1 MKKFL
6 TLMVAAVLLIGCLG
20 IFVSASE
27 KQELVTLMGD
37 HEIRNNFPG
46 WVGGIVQI
54 GEKDLSVTSL
64 GRMIFKGNTGTHE
77 IKLVDFQTNEDV
89 PGALATVDTS
99 KGTEGQF
106 LYAELAEPV
115 TLAAGRKYYILSNE
129 VSGGDMWAEFTLY
142 QTTEDAA
149 FCGTAFWLNGNYNPG
164 TQEKGSFVGLSF
176 EYTKL
181 DTATPPPETEPP
193 VIIDPPPA
201 GDPYVPGQTIDTTLL
216 SGFEHYCVKPDTFK
230 GPPAGF
236 AGYMGA
242 IITTGDYPLTV
253 FSLGRLFYEGNAGT
267 HTLKLV
273 DAATG
278 ADVEGSEVT
287 VNMEGG
293 TVDQIVYAD
302 LAAPITLAANST
314 YYLLSSEDVAGESFG
329 DCCDN
334 LFAASGAAVNGYV
347 YHDGSAYQTLLFPSS
362 SYLTLDMKYTY
373 TPTVELPEDSKEMEL
388 FGGFTYGALRNDY
401 HSFIGIKFVTGSDP
415 LVVTHLGRIYLAG
428 NMQEHVL
435 KLVDAETGL
444 DVPGGSVTVYG
455 GTPEEVT
462 YVALE
467 APVTLEPNHI
477 YYLLS
482 REYADGDL
490 WFNNDAKFLVN
501 DDDDCVLLG
510 GTWQLFSYEDAIL
523 LDHGF
528 VGLNLKYQKE
538 EKKQEPK
545 PTEPES
551 KPTNPVSKPADPTEP
566 GSAEDPADGI
576 PTGVII
582 AAAAVVLVVAAV
594 LIVVAAKKKKKA

>member
-6 TLMVAAVLLIGCLG
+6 SLMVAALLLIGCLC
-20 IFVSASE
+20 IFASAAE
-27 KQELVTLMGD
+27 TQELVTLVGA

-64 GRMIFKGNTGTHE
+64 GRMIFKGNSGTHE
-77 IKLVDFQTNEDV
+77 IKLVDFLTNEDV
-89 PGALATVDTS
+89 PGGIATVDTS

-106 LYAELAEPV
+106 LYAQLAEPI
-115 TLAAGRKYYILSNE
+115 TLMAGRKYYILSNE
-129 VSGGDMWAEFTLY
+129 VSGGDMWAEFTTY
-142 QTTEDAA
+142 GCSEDAA
-149 FCGTAFWLNGNYNPG
+149 FCGTAYWLNGNYNPG
-164 TQEKGSFVGLSF
+164 TQENGSFVGLSF
-176 EYTKL
+176 EYAKL

-193 VIIDPPPA
+193 VVIDPPPA

-216 SGFEHYCVKPDTFK
+216 SGFEHFCVKPDTFK
-230 GPPAGF
+230 GPPQGF
-236 AGYMGA
+236 TGYMGA

-253 FSLGRLFYEGNAGT
+253 STLGRLFYEGNAGE

-278 ADVEGSEVT
+278 ADVEGSTVT

-293 TVDQIVYAD
+293 TVDQIVYGD

-314 YYLLSSEDVAGESFG
+314 YYLLSSEDVTGDSFG

-347 YHDGSAYQTLLFPSS
+347 YYDGSAYQTLLFPSS

-373 TPTVELPEDSKEMEL
+373 TPTVEIPENSKETEM
-388 FGGFTYGALRNDY
+388 FAGYNYNILRNDY
-401 HSFIGIKFVTGSDP
+401 HSFIGIKFVTGADP
-415 LVVTHLGRIYLAG
+415 LVVTHLGRFYLAG
-428 NMQEHVL
+428 NVQEHVL

-467 APVTLEPNHI
+467 APITLEPNHL

-482 REYADGDL
+482 REYAGGDM
-490 WFNNDAKFLVN
+490 WFNNDAKYLVN
-501 DDDDCVLLG
+501 FDDDCTMLG
-510 GTWQLFSYEDAIL
+510 GTWQLFSYEDAIML
-523 LDHGF
+523 NQGF

-545 PTEPES
+545 PTEPEA
-551 KPTNPVSKPADPTEP
+551 KPTEPEAKPTEPTEP
-566 GSAEDPADGI
+566 GDVAEPEGL

-582 AAAAVVLVVAAV
+582 AVVAAVVVAAAVV
-594 LIVVAAKKKKKA
+594 IVVLVKKKKKA

>member
-1 MKKFL
+1 MKKIL
-6 TLMVAAVLLIGCLG
+6 SLMVAALLLIGCLC
-20 IFVSASE
+20 IFASAAE
-27 KQELVTLMGD
+27 TQELVTVVGA

-64 GRMIFKGNTGTHE
+64 GRMIFKGNSGTHE
-77 IKLVDFQTNEDV
+77 IKLVDFLTNEDI
-89 PGALATVDTS
+89 PGGIATVDTS
-99 KGTEGQF
+99 EGTEGQF

-115 TLAAGRKYYILSNE
+115 TLLAGRKYYILSNE
-129 VSGGDMWAEFTLY
+129 VSGGDMWAEFTTY
-142 QTTEDAA
+142 GCSEDAA
-149 FCGTAFWLNGNYNPG
+149 FCGTAYWLNGNYNPG
-164 TQEKGSFVGLSF
+164 TQANGSFVGLSF
-176 EYTKL
+176 EYAKL

-193 VIIDPPPA
+193 VVIDPPPA
-201 GDPYVPGQTIDTTLL
+201 GDPYVPGETIDATLL
-216 SGFEHYCVKPDTFK
+216 SGFEHFCVKPQTFT

-242 IITTGDYPLTV
+242 IINTGDYPLTV
-253 FSLGRLFYEGNAGT
+253 SSLGRLFYEGNTGE
-267 HTLKLV
+267 HTIKLV

-278 ADVEGSEVT
+278 ADVEGSAVT

-293 TVDQIVYAD
+293 EVDQIVYAD
-302 LAAPITLAANST
+302 LAVPITLAANST
-314 YYLLSSEDVAGESFG
+314 YYLLSSEDAAGDSFG

-334 LFAASGAAVNGYV
+334 LFAASGAAINGYV

-373 TPTVELPEDSKEMEL
+373 TPTVEIPENSTETEM
-388 FGGFTYGALRNDY
+388 FGGYAYNALRNDY
-401 HSFIGIKFVTGSDP
+401 HSFIGIKFVTGADP
-415 LVVTHLGRIYLAG
+415 LLVTHLGRFYLAG
-428 NMQEHVL
+428 NVQEHVL

-467 APVTLEPNHI
+467 APITLEPNHL

-482 REYADGDL
+482 REYAGGDM
-490 WFNNDAKFLVN
+490 WFNNDAKYLVN
-501 DDDDCVLLG
+501 FDDDCTMLG
-510 GTWQLFSYEDAIL
+510 GTWQLFSYEDAIML
-523 LDHGF
+523 NQGF

-545 PTEPES
+545 PTEPEA
-551 KPTNPVSKPADPTEP
+551 KPTEPSAKPTEPTEP
-566 GSAEDPADGI
+566 GNVAEPSEGL

-582 AAAAVVLVVAAV
+582 AVVAAV
-594 LIVVAAKKKKKA
+594 VVAAVVVVVMAKKKKKA